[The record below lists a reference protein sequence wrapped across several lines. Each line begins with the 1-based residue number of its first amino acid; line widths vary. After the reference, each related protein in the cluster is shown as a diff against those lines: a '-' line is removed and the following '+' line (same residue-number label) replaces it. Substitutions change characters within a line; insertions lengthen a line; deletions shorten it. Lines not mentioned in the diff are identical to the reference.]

1 VIAVKLQKLQV
12 VNKQNKKI
20 NKIKN
25 SVRVIEVLTKYLGFC
40 LVSG

>member
-12 VNKQNKKI
+12 VNKQYKKI